1 MNKKLPIAQRLIIYG
16 VLIAIC
22 LICVVPI
29 ITVISISLSTDMA
42 IIKDGYGI
50 FPKNFTLEGYKF
62 ILKDMEAILRSY
74 GISIL
79 VTVTG
84 CVLGL
89 TFNAMIA
96 YVLSRKDYKYKKQLT
111 VFLIIPMVL
120 NGGLVPTYIWI
131 TKYLHLKNTIW
142 VMILPMLIVPW
153 FIILLRTFFS
163 QIPSSLIEAAT
174 VDGASELTIFVK
186 IVLPLAKP
194 ALATVGMFIT
204 LNYWND
210 WFLPLMYID
219 NSELYNLQYR
229 LYIMMRDVQEM
240 IKNSS
245 ISGMGFSI
253 ADLPTESMRMAMC
266 VIAAGPMLVIFPF
279 FQKYFVKG
287 LTVGGVKG

>member
-1 MNKKLPIAQRLIIYG
+1 MNKKLPVYQRVIIYG
-16 VLIAIC
+16 VLILIC
-22 LICVVPI
+22 LICIIPI
-29 ITVISISLSTDMA
+29 ITVISISFSTDMA

-50 FPKNFTLEGYKF
+50 LPKGFTLEAYKYV
-62 ILKDMEAILRSY
+62 LKDMESILRSY
-74 GISIL
+74 GISIF

-89 TFNAMIA
+89 SFNAMIA

-210 WFLPLMYID
+210 WFQPLMYID

-229 LYIMMRDVQEM
+229 LYILMRDVQEM

-245 ISGMGFSI
+245 ISGMGISI